1 MATRR
6 SQARRYQAAARS
18 TRRSL
23 QAARR
28 STRHSLQ
35 TNPLVGWLAAGA
47 LLVVLAFVVGGP
59 AAEQGLLGDRSSPTP
74 MADAAVPVRFG
85 LALDP
90 ETNRAVERVRQF
102 TAGQPFVYSVTLSE
116 PPIASTVFVEVERL
130 SGGTP
135 RIVQE
140 RSPQQITAGRR
151 TFALVLRT
159 DDLLAAWGAG
169 RFEMRIFL
177 GQEGAAIA
185 TGRFRL
191 VAPS

>member
-28 STRHSLQ
+28 STRQSLQ
-35 TNPLVGWLAAGA
+35 TNPLAGWLVAGA
-47 LLVVLAFVVGGP
+47 LLVALAFIVGGP

-74 MADAAVPVRFG
+74 STGAAIAIRFG

-90 ETNRAVERVRQF
+90 DTNRAVQRVRQF
-102 TAGQPFVYSVTLSE
+102 TAGQPFVYSVTLPE
-116 PPIASTVFVEVERL
+116 PPTTSTIFVEVERL
-130 SGGTP
+130 SGQAP

-140 RSPQQITAGRR
+140 RALQHITAGSR
-151 TFALVLRT
+151 TFALTLRT

-177 GQEGAAIA
+177 GGERAAIA

-191 VAPS
+191 VAP

>member
-28 STRHSLQ
+28 STRQSLQ
-35 TNPLVGWLAAGA
+35 TNPLAGWLAAGA

-59 AAEQGLLGDRSSPTP
+59 AAEQGLLGNRSSPSP
-74 MADAAVPVRFG
+74 SPGAAIPIRFG

-90 ETNRAVERVRQF
+90 DTNRAVQRVGRF
-102 TAGQPFVYSVTLSE
+102 AAGQPFVYSVTLPE
-116 PPIASTVFVEVERL
+116 PPATSTIFVEVERL
-130 SGGTP
+130 SGETP

-140 RSPQQITAGRR
+140 RSVERIAAGRR
-151 TFALVLRT
+151 TFALALRT

-177 GQEGAAIA
+177 GQERAAIA

-191 VAPS
+191 VAP